1 MVTPSVLENCL
12 LTNIDALWAMF
23 LPATY
28 VIIVDNIVE
37 SEFLSKYG
45 TVWQVNSINSQKK

>member
-1 MVTPSVLENCL
+1 
-12 LTNIDALWAMF
+12 MF

-45 TVWQVNSINSQKK
+45 TVWQVNSINSQRK